1 MSPNAFLALAPLIAL
16 VPAAVVGWRREP
28 SRDTV
33 FFAVLAVAVAGPL
46 AWVASRTSAG
56 WGTGLSAAL
65 WVTVAATMVLFAAL
79 ALINREAW
87 RLAPLLAPYMVALA
101 VLASVWRRA
110 PQEAFELASLG
121 AWVEVHIAA
130 SVVTYALVTIAA
142 IAALAAF
149 FQERALK
156 TKRPT
161 TLSRRLPS
169 VADCERLVVGLL
181 VGAEIVLALG
191 LLTGTAALYRE
202 TGAFLAFDHKTV
214 LTVSGFVVIGG
225 LLIAHFRSGVR
236 GRGAARMV
244 LLAYLLITLGYPG
257 VKFVTEVLIG

>member
-1 MSPNAFLALAPLIAL
+1 MDPNAFFALAALIAL
-16 VPAAVVGWRREP
+16 VPAAVIGWRREP
-28 SRDTV
+28 SRDIA

-46 AWVASRTSAG
+46 AWVVSQTSGG
-56 WGTGLSAAL
+56 WGTGLSTAL

-79 ALINREAW
+79 VVINREAW
-87 RLAPLLAPYMVALA
+87 RLMPLLAPYMVAYA
-101 VLASVWRRA
+101 ILASIWRQA
-110 PQEAFELASLG
+110 PQQAFDLASLG
-121 AWVEVHIAA
+121 AWVDVHIAT

-181 VGAEIVLALG
+181 VFAEIVLALG
-191 LLTGTAALYRE
+191 LMTGTAALYLE
-202 TGAFLAFDHKTV
+202 SGAFLAFDHKTV

-257 VKFVTEVLIG
+257 VKFVTQVLIG

>member
-1 MSPNAFLALAPLIAL
+1 MDPNAFFALAALIAL
-16 VPAAVVGWRREP
+16 VPAAVVGWRHEP

-33 FFAVLAVAVAGPL
+33 FIAVLAVAVAGPL
-46 AWVASRTSAG
+46 AWVASQTSAG
-56 WGTGLSAAL
+56 WETGLSAAL

-87 RLAPLLAPYMVALA
+87 RLTPLLAPYMVALA
-101 VLASVWRRA
+101 VLASVWQRA
-110 PQEAFELASLG
+110 PQQAFELASLG
-121 AWVEVHIAA
+121 AWVQIHIAA

-149 FQERALK
+149 IQERALK
-156 TKRPT
+156 SKRPT
-161 TLSRRLPS
+161 TVSRRLPS
-169 VADCERLVVGLL
+169 VADCERQVVGLL
-181 VGAEIVLALG
+181 VGAEIVLAIG
-191 LLTGTAALYRE
+191 LMTGAAALYRE

-214 LTVSGFVVIGG
+214 LTISGFVVIGG

-236 GRGAARMV
+236 GRAAARMV

-257 VKFVTEVLIG
+257 VKFVTQMMIG